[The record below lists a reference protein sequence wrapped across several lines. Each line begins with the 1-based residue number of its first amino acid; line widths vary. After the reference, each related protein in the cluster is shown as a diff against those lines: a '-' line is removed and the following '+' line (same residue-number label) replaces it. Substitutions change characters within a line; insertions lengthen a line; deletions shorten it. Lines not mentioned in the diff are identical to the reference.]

1 MGTDSGMKNK
11 AAAPWLGSKRNLAP
25 VAITLLGLHRVY
37 WELFCGSMAV
47 TFAKKPCV
55 METVVDLHADVTN
68 LAKVLQVEEL
78 ALKLYAR
85 TARTLMSDQLHQEAR
100 NRLVEA
106 RQVELD
112 GPDLDRAYDYLLCSW
127 QGRNGAA
134 GTACYN
140 SGFCVRYTSNG
151 GHAAKRWKGVIESI
165 PWWHQ
170 RLLNVTVLRR
180 DVFEVGEKI
189 EDKAGTA
196 IYCDPPYFEKSAKYL
211 HDFTD
216 EDHERLA
223 ELLGRFKETRVVLSY
238 YQHDRLD
245 ELYPTWTKHYKTVA
259 KAMSHQNKRG
269 ENKTK
274 AIEVLLTNHDTSE
287 HRDELFS

>member
-1 MGTDSGMKNK
+1 MSEMKIK
-11 AAAPWLGSKRNLAP
+11 AAVPWLGSKRNLAP
-25 VAITLLGLHRVY
+25 VAIKLLGPHRVY

-47 TFAKKPCV
+47 LFAKVLCV
-55 METVVDLHADVTN
+55 METVVDLHADLTN
-68 LAKVLQVEEL
+68 LAKVLQSEAL
-78 ALKLYAR
+78 ALKLYRRA
-85 TARTLMSDQLHQEAR
+85 ARTLMSDQLHREAR

-106 RQVELD
+106 RLVEMD
-112 GPDLDRAYDYLLCSW
+112 SPDLDRAYDYLLCSW

-134 GTACYN
+134 GTSCHN

-180 DVFEVGEKI
+180 DVFGVGEKI

-196 IYCDPPYFEKSAKYL
+196 IYCDPPYFEKGSKYL

-216 EDHERLA
+216 DDHERLA
-223 ELLGRFKETRVVLSY
+223 TLLHRFRETRVVLSY
-238 YQHDRLD
+238 YDHPKLD
-245 ELYPTWTKHYKTVA
+245 ELYPRWTKHYITVA

-269 ENKTK
+269 ENKK
-274 AIEVLLTNHDTSE
+274 RAVEVLLTNHDTSE
-287 HRDELFS
+287 HMSRLFQ